1 MRIPALHW
9 HRLYFHSMPDKPS
22 VLLVEDDRDMRTL
35 IRIAAQRAECF
46 SSIQVASDGI
56 AALDMLTAATEHGAS
71 ALPDII
77 VTDLKMA
84 GVNGVELIRTVK
96 AHPQWRHLP
105 VAVLTS
111 SDLTEDRTAAE
122 AAGGCGYFVK
132 PSNVATLI
140 EIMKSVP
147 GICAAAQH
155 STANCGFK

>member
-1 MRIPALHW
+1 
-9 HRLYFHSMPDKPS
+9 MPDKPS

-46 SSIQVASDGI
+46 SNIRVAADGA
-56 AALDMLTAATEHGAS
+56 AALDILTAASEGGAS

-84 GVNGVELIRTVK
+84 GVNGVELIRSVK
-96 AHPQWRHLP
+96 THPLWRHLP
-105 VAVLTS
+105 IAALTS
-111 SDLTEDRTAAE
+111 SDLAEDRAAVE

-132 PSNVATLI
+132 PANVAQLI

-147 GICAAAQH
+147 RTCAVAQH
-155 STANCGFK
+155 PTVDCG